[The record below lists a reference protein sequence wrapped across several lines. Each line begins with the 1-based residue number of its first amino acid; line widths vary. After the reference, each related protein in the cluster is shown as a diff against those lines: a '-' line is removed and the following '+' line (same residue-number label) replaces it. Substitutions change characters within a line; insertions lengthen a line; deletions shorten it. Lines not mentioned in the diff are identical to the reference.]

1 MNQQTEFAA
10 TGRRKEA
17 VARVVLKPGN
27 GRFTIN
33 GREAADFL
41 ARATLLQLASEPLA
55 VTDMA
60 GKVDL
65 TCSANG
71 GGVAGQA
78 GAIRLALSRALAEFN
93 PEFRSVLRREQLLT
107 RDPRAVERKKYGQP
121 KARKRF
127 QYSKR

>member
-17 VARVVLKPGN
+17 TARVVLKPGN
-27 GRFTIN
+27 GRFLIN
-33 GREAADFL
+33 GREAGDFL
-41 ARATLLQLASEPLA
+41 ARATLLQLATKPLEI
-55 VTDMA
+55 TDMA

-65 TCSANG
+65 ICSTNG

-78 GAIRLALSRALAEFN
+78 GAIRLAISRALTQFN
-93 PEFRSVLRREQLLT
+93 PELRSALRREELLT

>member
-17 VARVVLKPGN
+17 VAHVVLKPGN
-27 GRFTIN
+27 GKFTIN

-65 TCSANG
+65 ACSANG